1 MKIHKQFIKGNTV
14 DTVKEDIMCVINHD
28 YKLFAFDC
36 KKDVAAFF
44 GVDDVS
50 ELYSRVEDTLTFR
63 GEQVGGWI
71 PTITATITAYYM
83 DPGSF
88 DYCYLINVVED

>member
-14 DTVKEDIMCVINHD
+14 ESIKAELLYVINHD
-28 YKLFAFDC
+28 YQYPAFEC
-36 KKDVAAFF
+36 KEDIVDFF
-44 GVDDVS
+44 GVNDVN
-50 ELYSRVEDTLTFR
+50 ELYSRVEETLTFR

-83 DPGSF
+83 DPGSN

>member
-1 MKIHKQFIKGNTV
+1 MKIHKQFITGNTV
-14 DTVKEDIMCVINHD
+14 DTIKKEIMYIINHD
-28 YKLFAFDC
+28 QDEFAFDC

-44 GVDDVS
+44 GVDDVN

-71 PTITATITAYYM
+71 PTITATITSYCM

>member
-14 DTVKEDIMCVINHD
+14 ESIKAELLYVINHD
-28 YKLFAFDC
+28 YQYPAFEC
-36 KKDVAAFF
+36 KEDIVDFF
-44 GVDDVS
+44 GVYDVN

-71 PTITATITAYYM
+71 PTITATITSYCM
-83 DPGSF
+83 DPGSN

>member
-14 DTVKEDIMCVINHD
+14 DSIKESIMYVINHD

-44 GVDDVS
+44 GVDDVN

-71 PTITATITAYYM
+71 PTITATITSYCM